1 LSLKNLTKIY
11 SPDSSGAL
19 HYFRVE
25 QMLANSQ
32 HEQVSGEPG
41 EEGKRARSVGVL
53 LRSAREARAMTVREV
68 AERIHIPAKYLTML
82 EANDY
87 SAIADELYLLPFVRG
102 YAEFLGLDAG
112 TMSARFVR
120 GIQPLE
126 RVAEP
131 APELAV
137 EPAGRRSGWF
147 TTAAVM
153 LFVALALYLV
163 GLK

>member
-1 LSLKNLTKIY
+1 
-11 SPDSSGAL
+11 
-19 HYFRVE
+19 
-25 QMLANSQ
+25 MLPNS
-32 HEQVSGEPG
+32 HEQVTDATGNAAKP
-41 EEGKRARSVGVL
+41 ARNLGAV
-53 LRSAREARAMTVREV
+53 LRSAREQRALTIREA
-68 AERIHIPAKYLTML
+68 AERTRIPAHYLTML

-102 YAEFLGLDAG
+102 YGEFLGLDAG
-112 TMSARFVR
+112 GLAARFVR

-126 RVAEP
+126 RPLEP
-131 APELAV
+131 ASDPV
-137 EPAGRRSGWF
+137 EEPVGRRGRWF

>member
-1 LSLKNLTKIY
+1 V
-11 SPDSSGAL
+11 PAQDGEGSSVRTLGAIL
-19 HYFRVE
+19 
-25 QMLANSQ
+25 
-32 HEQVSGEPG
+32 
-41 EEGKRARSVGVL
+41 RA
-53 LRSAREARAMTVREV
+53 AREARAMTTLEV
-68 AERIHIPAKYLTML
+68 AERIRIPAGYLTML

-87 SAIADELYLLPFVRG
+87 GAIADELYLLPFVRG

-112 TMSARFVR
+112 VLSARFLR

-126 RVAEP
+126 RFAEP
-131 APELAV
+131 IPEPI
-137 EPAGRRSGWF
+137 EETEGRRGRWF